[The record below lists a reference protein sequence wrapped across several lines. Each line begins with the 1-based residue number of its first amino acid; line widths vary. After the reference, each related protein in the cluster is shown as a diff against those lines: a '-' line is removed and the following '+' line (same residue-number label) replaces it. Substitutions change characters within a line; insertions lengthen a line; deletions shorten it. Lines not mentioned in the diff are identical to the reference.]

1 MSIYNIFTLVVFEII
16 SKIYVLIY
24 VPELVMT
31 INRVEHSLLGK
42 NSYLFYK
49 IIIPI
54 TNYEAN
60 E

>member
-42 NSYLFYK
+42 NSLSFLEEYNSNNKL
-49 IIIPI
+49 
-54 TNYEAN
+54 
-60 E
+60 